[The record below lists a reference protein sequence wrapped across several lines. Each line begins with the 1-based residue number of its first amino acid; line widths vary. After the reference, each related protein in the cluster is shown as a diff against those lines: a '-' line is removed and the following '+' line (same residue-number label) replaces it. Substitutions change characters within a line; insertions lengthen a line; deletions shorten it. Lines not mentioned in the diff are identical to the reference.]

1 MSNFWRSLDFS
12 LINCEIE
19 VDLTWSKYWVIHEI
33 SRTPEVGGANP
44 ADTTLTTRAICQIN
58 SAKFYVTVVT
68 LSIND
73 NIKFLEIIKQGFNR
87 TISCNKYRSEIT
99 TETKK

>member
-1 MSNFWRSLDFS
+1 MSNLWRSLDLP

-19 VDLTWSKYWVIHEI
+19 IDLTWSKYWVIYEI

-44 ADTTLTTRAICQIN
+44 ADTTITTKATCQMN
-58 SAKFYVTVVT
+58 NAKLYATVVI
-68 LSIND
+68 LSINH

-87 TISCNKYRSEIT
+87 NIS
-99 TETKK
+99 